1 VRLAESPNVSAA
13 ESPRQPRRIRESILR
28 KTSAASIVCAVPASS
43 SPLRYLGFPC
53 LLRISV
59 GRPVQALEQGVR
71 ERRAL
76 ALGKLEREV

>member
-1 VRLAESPNVSAA
+1 M
-13 ESPRQPRRIRESILR
+13 RRAGIEL
-28 KTSAASIVCAVPASS
+28 VE
-43 SPLRYLGFPC
+43 PLRYLGFPC